1 MVVSVIA
8 ALPLVVRSA
17 LSYRGGMPNYRFTF
31 VIERDED
38 GRFVTSCPALQ
49 GCCTEGETEAEVRA
63 SIAEVI
69 QAHVELR
76 LERGEPVGTEV
87 GADTID
93 IAV

>member
-1 MVVSVIA
+1 MS
-8 ALPLVVRSA
+8 
-17 LSYRGGMPNYRFTF
+17 NYRFTF

-38 GRFVTSCPALQ
+38 GRFVASCPALQ
-49 GCCTEGETEAEVRA
+49 GCCTESETEAEVRA

-76 LERGEPVGTEV
+76 LERGELVGTEV
-87 GADTID
+87 GADTIH